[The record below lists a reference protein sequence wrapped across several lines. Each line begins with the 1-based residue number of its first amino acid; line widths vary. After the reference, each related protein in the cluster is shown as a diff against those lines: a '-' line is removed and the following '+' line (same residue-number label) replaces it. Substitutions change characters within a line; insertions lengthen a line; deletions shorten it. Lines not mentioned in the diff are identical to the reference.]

1 MVETLEESRLDNI
14 ISKIEET
21 LWKME
26 AVETRMIKADELV
39 ERAKKDN
46 NDPLRYDLA
55 KREYQNQIKRIIT
68 DVACYVRNL
77 DQASK
82 KFVEDTA
89 KIESERLRNQGMYEV
104 ELELA
109 E

>member
-1 MVETLEESRLDNI
+1 MDNI

-21 LWKME
+21 LWNME
-26 AVETRMIKADELV
+26 AVETRMIRADELV

-55 KREYQNQIKRIIT
+55 KREYQNQIKSILANL
-68 DVACYVRNL
+68 ACYVGNL
-77 DQASK
+77 EKESRS
-82 KFVEDTA
+82 FIEDIA
-89 KIESERLRNQGMYEV
+89 KSERKRLRDQGMYEI

-109 E
+109 GC